1 MRPSYRPVQLH
12 ASVHDDDP
20 CMCLSCTDLR
30 GRLTFNATQ
39 SQSLLIRQGSLQASQ
54 ALFVDPKI

>member
-30 GRLTFNATQ
+30 GRLTLNATR
-39 SQSLLIRQGSLQASQ
+39 SHSLLIGQGSLQASKT
-54 ALFVDPKI
+54 LFVDPKI